1 MSKNALT
8 ATVAQTA
15 ATLEQDIRALA
26 VDGISEI
33 NIDVGETEVVV
44 QPDQLVEV
52 ATALRDQLHFEQ
64 LIDVCGVD
72 YLLYGKDEW
81 NTDTSAAEGFSRGV
95 SGASVGRMSFGDEVA
110 PIEDGKARFA
120 AVYQLLSIKTNRRLR
135 IKVFTEDNEFP
146 VVPSVTSVWSS
157 AEWPEREA
165 FDLLGIHFEGHPDL
179 RRLLTDYG
187 FVGHPFRKDFPL
199 VGNVEMRYDPQ
210 KRRVVYEPVTIE
222 PRVLVPRVIRST
234 ARRADDVT
242 NNAATDESAE
252 GKTDA

>member
-95 SGASVGRMSFGDEVA
+95 SCWQR
-110 PIEDGKARFA
+110 
-120 AVYQLLSIKTNRRLR
+120 
-135 IKVFTEDNEFP
+135 
-146 VVPSVTSVWSS
+146 
-157 AEWPEREA
+157 
-165 FDLLGIHFEGHPDL
+165 
-179 RRLLTDYG
+179 
-187 FVGHPFRKDFPL
+187 
-199 VGNVEMRYDPQ
+199 
-210 KRRVVYEPVTIE
+210 
-222 PRVLVPRVIRST
+222 
-234 ARRADDVT
+234 
-242 NNAATDESAE
+242 
-252 GKTDA
+252 